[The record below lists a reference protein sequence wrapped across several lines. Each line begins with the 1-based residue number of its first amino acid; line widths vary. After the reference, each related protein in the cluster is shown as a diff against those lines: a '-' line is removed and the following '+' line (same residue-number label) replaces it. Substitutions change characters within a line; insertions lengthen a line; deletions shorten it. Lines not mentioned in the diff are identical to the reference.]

1 MPNYRLDRD
10 QFNQTYQSHRSTIQQ
25 RQQQPLTA
33 PMGNYRL
40 DDQGQPILPSEYDQ
54 YPAPDYS
61 QNIYHLA
68 DYQSKGA
75 QTAALRNPAAQF
87 DRSRHPARS
96 ANYRM
101 DYANDY
107 QRQQSYL
114 NQSSGRL
121 SPNRLSQQVRLW
133 SSHQSKSLT
142 SGLPKGKV
150 KLLVLYLLI
159 FTTMVVS
166 GWMLMPFNKV
176 NQVHVYGV
184 QVMDPKTLLE
194 DLRIN
199 PLAPVKSVMK
209 HQQAIETYLEK
220 TYPLV
225 ESVDLQRRN
234 WWSLDFYVKEY
245 QVVAKVQ
252 EDNRLNL
259 LLSSGQLIEN
269 DLNDSMITQ
278 EAYDQLPLLMGV
290 FPADERKN
298 LGSSLSQIDSQV
310 VAQMASIASVDEA
323 NKEGHIQV
331 KMKDGNEIQAV
342 ITTFAQKVNYYPQ
355 ILEQLE
361 GRQGII
367 DLEVGAYFTPYQSV
381 TNSVK
386 LHNN

>member
-1 MPNYRLDRD
+1 
-10 QFNQTYQSHRSTIQQ
+10 
-25 RQQQPLTA
+25 
-33 PMGNYRL
+33 
-40 DDQGQPILPSEYDQ
+40 
-54 YPAPDYS
+54 
-61 QNIYHLA
+61 
-68 DYQSKGA
+68 
-75 QTAALRNPAAQF
+75 
-87 DRSRHPARS
+87 
-96 ANYRM
+96 
-101 DYANDY
+101 
-107 QRQQSYL
+107 
-114 NQSSGRL
+114 
-121 SPNRLSQQVRLW
+121 
-133 SSHQSKSLT
+133 
-142 SGLPKGKV
+142 
-150 KLLVLYLLI
+150 
-159 FTTMVVS
+159 
-166 GWMLMPFNKV
+166 MPFNKV
-176 NQVHVYGV
+176 NQVDVYGV

-209 HQQAIETYLEK
+209 YQQAIETYLEK

-269 DLNDSMITQ
+269 DLNDSIITQ
-278 EAYDQLPLLMGV
+278 EAYDQLPLLLGD
-290 FPADERKN
+290 FTADERKN
-298 LGSSLSQIDSQV
+298 LGSSLSQIDSEV
-310 VAQMASIASVDEA
+310 VIQMASIASVADA

-342 ITTFAQKVNYYPQ
+342 ITTFAQKANYYPK